1 MPTEKRPPVRR
12 RTTRG
17 CLIGISSIAVLSLAS
32 AAALAAEPKAAAK
45 KPDDAPPTV
54 RIALRPA
61 AEPRPALRYRLLPP
75 LLDRQPGNAAVFYNK
90 AALMYQQNAELTKQG
105 DKVSQWN
112 DLPLDKLPLEEI
124 EKTLAPWSTVFA
136 EIGFAVKRQQ
146 CDWQLPIHEQM
157 PFTILLP
164 EFQTLR
170 AIARALRLR
179 ARWQVAKHQYDDAV
193 ETMAATY
200 AMARHGGDG
209 QTLIQGLVG
218 ISFVGMIAQVQE
230 DMAGQPGAPNLYWAL
245 TWLPRPFI
253 ELRRAN
259 EFEMDT
265 IYLWKPEL
273 RRLEQPRSA
282 AAWRDM
288 FDDLAQ
294 GLSDLDP
301 GMDQEERRLILLGKA
316 IQGYPRAKQ
325 ELISAGRLPEQVEA
339 MPVAQVLLLHTLRT
353 YDDLR
358 DNQFKWMGLPF
369 WQASARLV
377 IQSQDHAAAAAL
389 HGHWD
394 VWQRLLTRMAGGETA
409 PRLIRFGKQLTP
421 EVKDDRLLLELD
433 ADRLEQLRLVLQP
446 AIEQIEQ
453 RIRFQQA
460 TNNLKQI
467 GIAMHGYADAHKRFP
482 PAAIYDDAGKP
493 LLSWRVA
500 VLPYL
505 GQEALYKEFH
515 LDEPWDSE
523 HNARLIERMPEV
535 YRSPGERDLPAGRTT
550 YLVPVGQ
557 KSLFHD
563 REGARFQDISDGTS
577 NTLLAVETDNAH
589 AVVWTKPDDWSIDAE
604 GPTAELGSPYSN
616 HILVLVC
623 DGSVLAL
630 KWPFEGDALNRLV
643 TYDGGEVVDYGPLMW
658 RGE

>member
-1 MPTEKRPPVRR
+1 MRRHIRCCMLPVFLFPLATVALGDDARPTRPPSP
-12 RTTRG
+12 TAAIQA
-17 CLIGISSIAVLSLAS
+17 LI
-32 AAALAAEPKAAAK
+32 
-45 KPDDAPPTV
+45 DD
-54 RIALRPA
+54 
-61 AEPRPALRYRLLPP
+61 
-75 LLDRQPGNAAVFYNK
+75 Q
-90 AALMYQQNAELTKQG
+90 
-105 DKVSQWN
+105 
-112 DLPLDKLPLEEI
+112 
-124 EKTLAPWSTVFA
+124 
-136 EIGFAVKRQQ
+136 
-146 CDWQLPIHEQM
+146 
-157 PFTILLP
+157 TIV
-164 EFQTLR
+164 
-170 AIARALRLR
+170 IARADLTRLPVGEVFKSVTAFLPDDRFLR
-179 ARWQVAKHQYDDAV
+179 D
-193 ETMAATY
+193 
-200 AMARHGGDG
+200 
-209 QTLIQGLVG
+209 I
-218 ISFVGMIAQVQE
+218 
-230 DMAGQPGAPNLYWAL
+230 
-245 TWLPRPFI
+245 
-253 ELRRAN
+253 
-259 EFEMDT
+259 
-265 IYLWKPEL
+265 
-273 RRLEQPRSA
+273 QPRVGDFAKAFTA
-282 AAWRDM
+282 AGGRELYLVVSLADVPGRPAY
-288 FDDLAQ
+288 FLAQ
-294 GLSDLDP
+294 LAKGPD
-301 GMDQEERRLILLGKA
+301 ERRLIEAFELLGQVRERVGTVLFAGSRETLDRLRHTKA
-316 IQGYPRAKQ
+316 ADRPEIDRAFDAVEGSAAQ
-325 ELISAGRLPEQVEA
+325 LLVLPTADARRVIEELQPTLPAVAGGGPS
-339 MPVAQVLLLHTLRT
+339 TLITRGA
-353 YDDLR
+353 LWLSIGFNR
-358 DNQFKWMGLPF
+358 IPHP
-369 WQASARLV
+369 SARLV

-433 ADRLEQLRLVLQP
+433 AERLEQLRLVLQP
-446 AIEQIEQ
+446 AIEQVEQ
-453 RIRFQQA
+453 RLRFQQA

-515 LDEPWDSE
+515 LDEPWDGE

-623 DGSVLAL
+623 DGAVLAL

-643 TYDGGEVVDYGPLMW
+643 TYDGGEVVDISSLLW